1 MGVNLEIACISKG
14 RYIEKASNISGV
26 KQELS
31 VHVIIEKHLHIIQKR
46 LHIIQKHLHI
56 IQKHLHIIQKHLH
69 IITFGP
75 KSHSADFFTLFFVTA
90 SLLKLL
96 QFNGGYE

>member
-31 VHVIIEKHLHIIQKR
+31 VHVIIE
-46 LHIIQKHLHI
+46 
-56 IQKHLHIIQKHLH
+56 KHLHIIQKHLH